1 MIAALQGSRAEAR
14 PRALNPPSRAPGHW
28 KNCIE
33 LQQKTNDRPIE
44 ACSKTDPTKAH
55 RKRFS

>member
-1 MIAALQGSRAEAR
+1 MIATLQGSRAEAR
-14 PRALNPPSRAPGHW
+14 PRALNRRHALSHW

-55 RKRFS
+55 RKR

>member
-14 PRALNPPSRAPGHW
+14 PPALNPPSRAPGHW

-33 LQQKTNDRPIE
+33 LQQKDRP
-44 ACSKTDPTKAH
+44 PKAH
-55 RKRFS
+55 RKRFFER

>member
-28 KNCIE
+28 ENCVE

-55 RKRFS
+55 RKR